1 MICLDANVLI
11 DIILDR
17 QHFKACR
24 QYIDLAKDD
33 MSITMLS
40 LDLIMYYAESNK
52 LPLRPIEQ
60 FLRLFTWLPMTDAD
74 AAWAYAHYK
83 AKDFE
88 DALQVA
94 CALRE
99 RCKTF
104 ATLDAPLSK
113 KYSGQIAID
122 LIR

>member
-11 DIILDR
+11 DIILER

-33 MSITMLS
+33 MAITMLS

-52 LPLRPIEQ
+52 LPLRPTLQ
-60 FLRLFTWLPMTDAD
+60 FLRLFTWLPMIEAD
-74 AAWAYAHYK
+74 AQWAYAHYK

-88 DALQVA
+88 DALQIA

-99 RCKTF
+99 RCNKF
-104 ATLDAPLSK
+104 ATLDSPLSK
-113 KYSGQIAID
+113 KYSSQITVD